1 MKQTRTTHP
10 FMDHLRKA
18 KKQNAEFESWLAMA
32 EEAFNTGNAER
43 AFEYALR
50 AYEKTERTTHSSAA

>member
-1 MKQTRTTHP
+1 MKQTKKLHP

-18 KKQNAEFESWLAMA
+18 KRQNAEFCSWLDMA

-43 AFEYALR
+43 AFEYAL
-50 AYEKTERTTHSSAA
+50 